1 MSIRRHARMQW
12 LAPLAALPLLGLP
25 LRAAEPPQ
33 PAEAEP
39 PTPPEQQAPEQAQD
53 AKPVPGRQAPPGP
66 AAPAEEEQVSLDN
79 NLSFPVDI

>member
-1 MSIRRHARMQW
+1 MSIRRHARMRW

-39 PTPPEQQAPEQAQD
+39 PTAPEQPPPEQGQD
-53 AKPVPGRQAPPGP
+53 ATPAPGSQAPPGP
-66 AAPAEEEQVSLDN
+66 AAPAEEERVSLDN